1 MAEEPRFDWPTIW
14 RSIAII
20 VGIPTVIG
28 FAAPPLLTLAFGQ
41 VNTGYAAGN
50 EIFNWGFWLVAWGL
64 TFAQAAYFLR
74 HVGDKIIDDMLV
86 VAIISAFMLV
96 VIKLIV
102 AVVYLPLSA
111 DGKALSLMTPTD
123 AGGALMMV
131 VVALIGARLNRY

>member
-20 VGIPTVIG
+20 VGIPAVIG

-50 EIFNWGFWLVAWGL
+50 ELFNWGFWIIAWGL

-86 VAIISAFMLV
+86 VAIISAFLLV
-96 VIKLIV
+96 IIKLTV
-102 AVVYLPLSA
+102 AIIYLPISA
-111 DGKALSLMTPTD
+111 DGKILPLMTGID
-123 AGGALMMV
+123 AGGALLMV
-131 VVALIGARLNRY
+131 LVALIGARMNRY